1 MITTQKMKF
10 TKTAN
15 SVCVTGNSQPCTLVI
30 QTTRRMKMMIFL
42 EALAYGAM
50 GAIVVLI
57 LQEVW
62 SE

>member
-1 MITTQKMKF
+1 MK
-10 TKTAN
+10 AN
-15 SVCVTGNSQPCTLVI
+15 LRLGWIGKSGKGGGRFPTYTRVI
-30 QTTRRMKMMIFL
+30 QTTRRKMMMIFL

-57 LQEVW
+57 LQEAW

>member
-1 MITTQKMKF
+1 M
-10 TKTAN
+10 
-15 SVCVTGNSQPCTLVI
+15 
-30 QTTRRMKMMIFL
+30 MMIFL